1 MDALTREL
9 VRQRARNVCEYCRL
23 AQEHEAFATFHVEHI
38 IARQHGGDDD
48 PSNLCLACISCN
60 LHKGPNIAGI
70 DPETKKIVPLFSPRD
85 EDWNELFD
93 WNGPVLIGKTASAR
107 ATIKVLGINLAENVE
122 HRRALIAEGVFPID

>member
-1 MDALTREL
+1 MDAAIRQL
-9 VRQRARNVCEYCRL
+9 VHQRARSVCEYCRL

-70 DPETKKIVPLFSPRD
+70 DPETNQMVRLFSHRD
-85 EDWNELFD
+85 EDWNEHFK
-93 WNGPVLIGKTASAR
+93 WNGPFLIGKTASAR
-107 ATIKVLGINLAENVE
+107 ATIMVLGINLAENVE
-122 HRRALIAEGVFPID
+122 HRNALITEGVFPID